1 MKITTDQRISNGTI
15 LFFMTRCGVGS
26 TDFLKNSIT
35 FTKVSIFIFCIMVLT
50 CGCATV
56 YNPATQREEFIFID
70 TAQEVSLGR
79 NFSRQIEQELDVSEN
94 AILWQRVNAI
104 GQKIA
109 HVSHRQDLVYHFSV
123 INDKEINAFAVPGG
137 YIYVNTGLLQMADDD
152 ELASVI
158 AHEVGHVA
166 AKHSVKALQA
176 ALGYQLL
183 TGLIFQGEKYQSALQ
198 TGNIVFNLMHLNYS
212 RADELFADKL
222 GIHYVSLAGFDPQG
236 MIHFFQKLK
245 LKQKKEGSSEGIFLL
260 RSHPYVDQRI
270 EAAKKEIDLL
280 GQRP

>member
-1 MKITTDQRISNGTI
+1 MKTTI
-15 LFFMTRCGVGS
+15 LLC
-26 TDFLKNSIT
+26 
-35 FTKVSIFIFCIMVLT
+35 CIILLM

-79 NFSRQIEQELDVSEN
+79 NFSRSIEQQLDVSKN
-94 AILWQRVNAI
+94 MLLKQRVNAI

-109 HVSHRQDLVYHFSV
+109 RVSHRQDLEYHFNV
-123 INDKEINAFAVPGG
+123 INDKELNAFAIPGG
-137 YIYVNTGLLQMADDD
+137 YIYINTGLLEMADDD

-176 ALGYQLL
+176 SLGYQLFTSL
-183 TGLIFQGEKYQSALQ
+183 LFQGEKYQSAVQ

-222 GIHYVSLAGFDPQG
+222 GIRYASSAGFSPQG
-236 MIHFFQKLK
+236 MIRFFQKLQ
-245 LKQKKEGSSEGIFLL
+245 LKQKKDGSSEGILLL
-260 RSHPYVDQRI
+260 RSHPYLDQRI
-270 EAAKKEIDLL
+270 DAAKKEIDLL